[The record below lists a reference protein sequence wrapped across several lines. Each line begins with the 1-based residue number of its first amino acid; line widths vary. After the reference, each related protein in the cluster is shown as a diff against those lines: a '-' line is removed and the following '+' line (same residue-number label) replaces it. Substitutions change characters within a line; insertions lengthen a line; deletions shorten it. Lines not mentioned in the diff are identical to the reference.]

1 MKESV
6 PKGIPV
12 DFALGKFTPVV
23 PLRGGMFW
31 IAHKKT
37 KQTPNKTERLAV
49 VPTSP

>member
-1 MKESV
+1 MMRSV
-6 PKGIPV
+6 SKGIPV

-23 PLRGGMFW
+23 PLRGGMSW

-37 KQTPNKTERLAV
+37 QAPNKTERLAV